1 MGLLILIAAFMAVD
15 APQFQVDTVDGHS
28 AVGALAQ
35 LNGQAVVLKTAGGD
49 RTFKL
54 SEVRF
59 VGPPLAAETAGAKI
73 ASATGQPPK
82 SGETPA
88 VVLETLDG
96 ARLSGADYE
105 VTKGVARLKLS
116 SGETLEV
123 PTKFIHRVEFTLG
136 GKPAVWPELP
146 KDAAGDLI
154 VVQKKEAV
162 DLVEGVVGD
171 VSADT
176 VQFSLEG
183 DIVPVKRAKV
193 VGLVYF
199 HSTQTDSSPET
210 KAIVK
215 NLAGWKLNAKEV
227 ALADGRITITTTFGA
242 TLHWPLESIAAIDF
256 SPSRMVYLSDLSP
269 ESVEWTPFL
278 DFGKRT
284 ETLSQFYKPHFDSSL
299 DGGPISIGSTKFRKG
314 VAMAARTILEYKIAG
329 RGKQFRATA
338 GIDDSVHGAG
348 NVKLTFEGD
357 GKVLYTGKVTSHD
370 KADVSFDVSGVKR
383 LRIVA
388 DFGGGPDVG
397 NFLDLGDA
405 RIVK

>member
-1 MGLLILIAAFMAVD
+1 M
-15 APQFQVDTVDGHS
+15 
-28 AVGALAQ
+28 
-35 LNGQAVVLKTAGGD
+35 
-49 RTFKL
+49 
-54 SEVRF
+54 
-59 VGPPLAAETAGAKI
+59 
-73 ASATGQPPK
+73 
-82 SGETPA
+82 
-88 VVLETLDG
+88 
-96 ARLSGADYE
+96 
-105 VTKGVARLKLS
+105 TKGVARLKLA
-116 SGETLEV
+116 SGEPLDV

-199 HSTQTDSSPET
+199 HSTQTDSPPET

-215 NLAGWKLNAKEV
+215 NLAGWKLNAKDV
-227 ALADGRITITTTFGA
+227 SLADGKVAITTTFGA
-242 TLHWPLESIAAIDF
+242 TLHWPLETVAAIDF

-299 DGGPISIGSTKFRKG
+299 DGGPISIGTTKFRKG

-329 RGKQFRATA
+329 RGKQFRAVA

-348 NVKLTFEGD
+348 NVKLTIEGD
-357 GKVLYTGKVTSHD
+357 GKVLYTGKVISHD
-370 KADVSFDVSGVKR
+370 KANVSFDVSGVKR